1 VKKIT
6 VVLFLMV
13 VLLCLS
19 FSSLAA
25 PNRPISVSLTKGSNT
40 TNFSVNPIRNNYP
53 LQVNSPIY
61 TYEPWMISFSGSN
74 LPMTPGDSSF
84 QVQEIWDI
92 SYQQNKGDFLAFNI
106 GVMVIP
112 NVGSDYDA
120 APVMSARLWD
130 IQVIIEDT
138 LYPVEIVESYSVT
151 FGLPNVS
158 SGSSGVTTQAQYVCY
173 SLVFEIPDGL
183 TSILSPDFT
192 IGISA
197 NLNTYMWPDWPIQA
211 FYFCFSDQPLQFEN
225 ASTTTD
231 IWANIFGSFLTPE
244 KLEEQE
250 ENAEQAEQAGE
261 GVTGAMDSNVMS
273 GDYGIGA
280 QDGLNNIVVPL
291 LDNPFISMVLPVGVV
306 LMLLLWGIHKG
317 NS

>member
-1 VKKIT
+1 MKKIT
-6 VVLFLMV
+6 VVLLLMV

-25 PNRPISVSLTKGSNT
+25 PNRPISITLVKSSNT
-40 TNFSVNPIRNNYP
+40 INFTQNPQRNNYP

-61 TYEPWMISFSGSN
+61 TYEPWLISFSGSN
-74 LPMTPGDSSF
+74 LPVTPGDSSF
-84 QVQEIWDI
+84 QVKEIWDI

-106 GVMVIP
+106 GVMVVP

-120 APVMSARLWD
+120 QPVMSARLWD

-138 LYPVEIVESYSVT
+138 LYPVEIVDSYSVT
-151 FGLPNVS
+151 FVLPNITTDS
-158 SGSSGVTTQAQYVCY
+158 STQAQYVCY

-183 TSILSPDFT
+183 TNILSPDFS

-197 NLNTYMWPDWPIQA
+197 NLNTYMWPEWPIQS
-211 FYFCFSDQPLQFEN
+211 FYFCFSDQPVQFEN
-225 ASTTTD
+225 ASTSTD
-231 IWANIFGSFLTPE
+231 IWANIFGNFLTPE

-250 ENAEQAEQAGE
+250 ENAEQAEEAGE
-261 GVTGAMDSNVMS
+261 NVTGAMDTDVMS
-273 GDYGIGA
+273 GDYGSGA

-291 LDNPFISMVLPVGVV
+291 LDNPFISMILPVGVV